1 MTSCSNT
8 VLPGL
13 FFRDILSV
21 SKKLA
26 TEREEMVNELQ
37 TLKQMVDTLH
47 NNMQSDE
54 SRYVDLF
61 NRYFPHS
68 ACLAST
74 ETLNPPSILFWN
86 YF

>member
-1 MTSCSNT
+1 M
-8 VLPGL
+8 
-13 FFRDILSV
+13 

-47 NNMQSDE
+47 NNMQCDE

-61 NRYFPHS
+61 NRYLPQS
-68 ACLAST
+68 A
-74 ETLNPPSILFWN
+74 
-86 YF
+86 

>member
-1 MTSCSNT
+1 MVLNIYVCSNT
-8 VLPGL
+8 VLTGL

-61 NRYFPHS
+61 SRYLPQSF
-68 ACLAST
+68 
-74 ETLNPPSILFWN
+74 
-86 YF
+86 

>member
-1 MTSCSNT
+1 MVLNIYVCSNMVIT
-8 VLPGL
+8 CSI
-13 FFRDILSV
+13 FRDILSV

-61 NRYFPHS
+61 IRYLPQS
-68 ACLAST
+68 A
-74 ETLNPPSILFWN
+74 
-86 YF
+86 